1 MMNQSIHLDASMDHW
16 DEFMSFIELISQTKS
31 LSEKKSYRFKL
42 AAEELLSNIVRS
54 SESSY
59 QSTSHLAA
67 LQITYS
73 IVSSSNT
80 PILQVVLT
88 DNAPPFDPEFET
100 LNSPDHIDVP
110 VALRPIGGLGLFLVK
125 DSVDSVSYK
134 YCNDQNTYTLEIE
147 LDVASD

>member
-1 MMNQSIHLDASMDHW
+1 MKNQSIHLDASMNHW
-16 DEFMSFIELISQTKS
+16 DEFMSFIELISHTKF
-31 LSEKKSYRFKL
+31 LSNKKAYRFKL

-54 SESSY
+54 SESSF
-59 QSTSHLAA
+59 QSTAHMSA
-67 LQITYS
+67 LQITYTV
-73 IVSSSNT
+73 ISSSDP

-100 LNSPDHIDVP
+100 LESPDHIDAP

-134 YCNDQNTYTLEIE
+134 YCSGQNTYTLEIE
-147 LDVASD
+147 LDLASD